1 MAFFDAEIKIV
12 KHSSKYLNTRG
23 TKSVTLLFKT
33 SSQLLI
39 LVPYS
44 NPWRRFSFQ
53 ATVCGAD
60 GRSGGRSV
68 YGHVITK
75 FSRMGSLPHF
85 FTHGAP
91 LRASRAR
98 APLLTNVF

>member
-1 MAFFDAEIKIV
+1 M
-12 KHSSKYLNTRG
+12 
-23 TKSVTLLFKT
+23 
-33 SSQLLI
+33 
-39 LVPYS
+39 
-44 NPWRRFSFQ
+44 
-53 ATVCGAD
+53 
-60 GRSGGRSV
+60 

-98 APLLTNVF
+98 APLLVATNLRRPSRTFLIIHIILRAGVNPKIKIHILLA